1 MERIK
6 KLTNKQIR
14 GFRYRGRDGSRRD
27 IRWDRGDGAEK
38 GLGLRIYPSG
48 KKVFVF
54 MYRYRGLKHLTVL
67 EQFGTITVQEARG
80 QAGEKRALLRR
91 GMDPLE
97 EKRRDKQGKTFGDL
111 ADTYVEQYSK
121 PHKVSKSYSEDKRRL
136 KQHVPAR
143 WRSRLADEITIR
155 DVSALHAEIGATRP
169 YEANRLLSFLAH
181 MFKWGRR
188 RSPSFIGKEAIRDGW
203 ENPAV
208 GIKRFK
214 EQKRKRWVKPE
225 ELPALA
231 KAIDQEPSIYV
242 RSAIW
247 LYLLTGLR
255 KTELL
260 CARRDTDIDFSRG
273 VLRLPHTKS
282 GEEQSAS
289 LSAPALAIMQATPA
303 MEGNPYLLPGALKG
317 RHLVNIDRPWR
328 RIRKRAGIEDVRL
341 HDLRRTVGS
350 WMTQDHVDLNTIKDA
365 LRHADIAT
373 TITYARLGE
382 DAARKPMEDHGR
394 RILEA
399 AGRRGPLVVVEG
411 GTGKT

>member
-6 KLTNKQIR
+6 KLTNKEIR
-14 GFRYRGRDGSRRD
+14 GFRYRGRDGSKRD

-48 KKVFVF
+48 EKVFVF
-54 MYRYRGLKHLTVL
+54 MYRFRGRKRLMVL
-67 EQFGTITVQEARG
+67 ESFGTITVQEARG
-80 QAGEKRALLRR
+80 QAGEKRVLLRR

-97 EKRRDKQGKTFGDL
+97 ERRRDKQGKTFGDL
-111 ADTYVEQYSK
+111 ADTYLEQYSK
-121 PHKVSKSYSEDKRRL
+121 PHKAPKSHSEDKRRL

-143 WRSRLADEITIR
+143 WRSRLVDNITADDI
-155 DVSALHAEIGATRP
+155 SALHAEIGATRP
-169 YEANRLLSFLAH
+169 YEANRLLSLLGH

-208 GIKRFK
+208 GSTRFK
-214 EQKRKRWVKPE
+214 ERSRKRWVTPE

-231 KAIDQEPSIYV
+231 QAIDRESNIYV
-242 RSAIW
+242 RAAVW
-247 LYLLTGLR
+247 LLLMTGLR
-255 KTELL
+255 KAELL
-260 CARRDTDIDFSRG
+260 AVRRDEIDWSRG

-282 GEEQSAS
+282 GQEQSAS
-289 LSAPALAIMQATPA
+289 LSGPVLAIMQATPA
-303 MEGNPYLLPGALKG
+303 IEGNPYLLPGAKKG
-317 RHLVNIDRPWR
+317 HHLVNIDLPWR
-328 RIRKRAGIEDVRL
+328 RIRTAAEIEDLRL
-341 HDLRRTVGS
+341 HDLRRSLGA
-350 WMTQDHVDLNTIKDA
+350 WMTEAGVDLNRIKSA

-373 TITYARLGE
+373 TLIYARLGQ
-382 DAARKPMEDHGR
+382 DAAREPMEEHGR

-411 GTGKT
+411 GGKKA

>member
-6 KLTNKQIR
+6 KLTNKEIR
-14 GFRYRGRDGSRRD
+14 GFRYRGRNGSKRD

-48 KKVFVF
+48 KKVLVF
-54 MYRYRGLKHLTVL
+54 MYRFRGQKQLMVL
-67 EQFGTITVQEARG
+67 EQFGTVTVQEARG

-91 GMDPLE
+91 GINPLE

-111 ADTYVEQYSK
+111 ADIYLEQYSK
-121 PHKVSKSYSEDKRRL
+121 PHKAPKSHSEDKRRL
-136 KQHVPAR
+136 RQHIPAR
-143 WRSRLADEITIR
+143 WRSRLADEITMR
-155 DVSALHAEIGATRP
+155 DVSALHAEIGATRL
-169 YEANRLLSFLAH
+169 YEANRLLSLLAH

-214 EQKRKRWVKPE
+214 EQKRKRWVTPE

-231 KAIDQEPSIYV
+231 KAIDQEANIYV

-260 CARRDTDIDFSRG
+260 CARRDTDIDWSQG
-273 VLRLPHTKS
+273 TLRLPHTKS
-282 GEEQSAS
+282 GDEQSAS
-289 LSAPALAIMQATPA
+289 LSGPALAIMLATPA
-303 MEGNPYLLPGALKG
+303 MEGNPYLLPGAKKG
-317 RHLVNIDRPWR
+317 HHLSIDLPWQ
-328 RIRKRAGIEDVRL
+328 RIRTAAGLEDVRL

-399 AGRRGPLVVVEG
+399 AGRRGPLVVVDG
-411 GTGKT
+411 GAGKK

>member
-6 KLTNKQIR
+6 KLTNKEIR
-14 GFRYRGRDGSRRD
+14 GFRYRGRDGSKRD

-48 KKVFVF
+48 EKVFVF
-54 MYRYRGLKHLTVL
+54 MYRFRGRKRLMVL
-67 EQFGTITVQEARG
+67 ESFGTITVQEARG
-80 QAGEKRALLRR
+80 QAGEKRVLLRR

-97 EKRRDKQGKTFGDL
+97 ERRRDKQGKTFGDL
-111 ADTYVEQYSK
+111 ADTYLEQYSK
-121 PHKVSKSYSEDKRRL
+121 PHKAPKSHSEDKRRL
-136 KQHVPAR
+136 KQHVPAM
-143 WRSRLADEITIR
+143 WFSRLADHITA
-155 DVSALHAEIGATRP
+155 DGVGALHAEIGATRP
-169 YEANRLLSFLAH
+169 YEANRLLSLLAH

-208 GIKRFK
+208 GITRFR
-214 EQKRKRWVKPE
+214 ERKRKRWVKPE

-231 KAIDQEPSIYV
+231 QAIDQEPNIYV
-242 RSAIW
+242 RSAVW
-247 LYLLTGLR
+247 LLLMTGLR

-260 CARRDTDIDFSRG
+260 AVRRNEIDWSRG

-303 MEGNPYLLPGALKG
+303 IEGNPYLLPGAKKG
-317 RHLVNIDRPWR
+317 HHIVNIGLAWG
-328 RIRKRAGIEDVRL
+328 RIRRRAGIEDVRL

-350 WMTQDHVDLNTIKDA
+350 WMSQAGVDLNKIKDA
-365 LRHADIAT
+365 LRHSKIT
-373 TITYARLGE
+373 TTLIYARLGE
-382 DAARKPMEDHGR
+382 DAAREPMEQHGR
-394 RILEA
+394 AILEA

-411 GTGKT
+411 GAGKK